1 MWFYA
6 VEYQQYGP
14 VPENELR
21 RLYHSRAIP
30 ADTLVWKQG
39 MADWVV
45 ITRIPELTH
54 LNFTQESF
62 APPAESSHHP
72 SAKRLQTLWGRY
84 ILSLGLAILSVLFW
98 MGYFSFYFL
107 PSTFPEETVDFSTI
121 PPGVLLPMLLSG
133 LLCLGLIVLS
143 VVCHCMLLY
152 NLWKIIPPSI
162 ARTTPGK
169 AVGFLFIPLFNLYW
183 IFIAYYVLSKQLNAV
198 STQKGLP
205 PMLSPEFALVTCILS
220 IIPQLN
226 SIGGILLIILFYQ
239 MKKTAIQIIQ
249 SDEEWQAYRK

>member
-6 VEYQQYGP
+6 VDYQQFGP

-30 ADTLVWKQG
+30 TNTMVWKQG
-39 MADWVV
+39 MADWVE
-45 ITRIPELTH
+45 ITQVPELVH
-54 LNFTQESF
+54 LNFTSNAATETS
-62 APPAESSHHP
+62 PEITSLPTEE
-72 SAKRLQTLWGRY
+72 RLQSLWKRY
-84 ILSLGLAILSVLFW
+84 FFSLGFAALLFFFW
-98 MGYFSFYFL
+98 IGYGISHFE
-107 PSTFPEETVDFSTI
+107 STVPTGGDPDFHVSLTI
-121 PPGVLLPMLLSG
+121 TLLG
-133 LLCLGLIVLS
+133 LLCLGLIVFN
-143 VVCHCMLLY
+143 VVCHYMLLY
-152 NLWKIIPPSI
+152 NLWKIIPRSI

-226 SIGGILLIILFYQ
+226 FIGGILLIILLYQ
-239 MKKTAIQIIQ
+239 MKNAAIQIIR

>member
-6 VEYQQYGP
+6 VDYQQFGP

-30 ADTLVWKQG
+30 TNTMVWKQG
-39 MADWVV
+39 MADWVE
-45 ITRIPELTH
+45 ITQVPELIH
-54 LNFTQESF
+54 LNFTSNAATETS
-62 APPAESSHHP
+62 PEIP
-72 SAKRLQTLWGRY
+72 SLPTEKRLQLLWNRY
-84 ILSLGLAILSVLFW
+84 FFSLGLAALLFFFW
-98 MGYFSFYFL
+98 IGYGISHFE
-107 PSTFPEETVDFSTI
+107 STVPTGGDPDFHVSLTI
-121 PPGVLLPMLLSG
+121 TLLG
-133 LLCLGLIVLS
+133 LLWIGLMIISMVYQ
-143 VVCHCMLLY
+143 CMLLY

-169 AVGFLFIPLFNLYW
+169 AVGFLFIPFFNWYW
-183 IFIAYYVLSKQLNAV
+183 IFIAYYMLVKQLNTV

-205 PMLSPEFALVTCILS
+205 PMLSPELALIGCILF

-226 SIGGILLIILFYQ
+226 FIGGILLIILLYQ
-239 MKKTAIQIIQ
+239 MKNTAIQIIR